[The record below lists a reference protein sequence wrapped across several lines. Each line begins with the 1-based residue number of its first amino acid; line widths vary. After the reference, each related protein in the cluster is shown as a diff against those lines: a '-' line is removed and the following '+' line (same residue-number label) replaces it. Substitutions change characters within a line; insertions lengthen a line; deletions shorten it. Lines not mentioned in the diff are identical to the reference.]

1 MRQYGG
7 MREKSAV
14 SHLLW
19 VALALEALSLL
30 FFAMVFIDGEGFLG
44 PMVLAAILIAL
55 VAFVLSIVGT
65 VRSRRKTIGV
75 IAVVISAV
83 CAFGPPLFLLFAII
97 YSNLN

>member
-1 MRQYGG
+1 
-7 MREKSAV
+7 MREKSTV

-19 VALALEALSLL
+19 AALALEALSLL
-30 FFAMVFIDGEGFLG
+30 FFSMVFIDGEGFLG
-44 PMVLAAILIAL
+44 PLILAAILIAL
-55 VAFVLSIVGT
+55 FAFVLSIIGT

-75 IAVVISAV
+75 VSIVISAV